1 MPKFLL
7 RGSYTADGAK
17 RLVEQGGSKRRQQV
31 EEAVNAAGGRLE
43 ALYWALGED
52 DVFVIVDLPDTVSMA
67 AISMASASAGLIR
80 PKTVMLMT
88 AEEVDEAAKQ
98 SGDIRAPG
106 T

>member
-7 RGSYTADGAK
+7 RGSYTVDGAN

-52 DVFVIVDLPDTVSMA
+52 DVILIADVPTTTAMA
-67 AISMASASAGLIR
+67 ALSLASASAGLIR

-88 AEEVDEAAKQ
+88 AEEVDEAARQ